1 MYLKEGGWLD
11 TLQSAALFWTEEEKR
26 EYLDSVPSGLCP
38 ECGSPVYQ
46 NPRGRHK
53 KFCSDTCRYAWKKN
67 IRTRLTGN
75 QRGQPYARFVE
86 RNSGQA
92 VNTKR
97 SVNTVATPVPIGAGP
112 RRGENKNDTGNVGK
126 QICGQG

>member
-53 KFCSDTCRYAWKKN
+53 KFCSDTCRYAWKNKHPN
-67 IRTRLTGN
+67 QANWKSTRTAICPVCGKEFMASREYKT
-75 QRGQPYARFVE
+75 E
-86 RNSGQA
+86 RKYCSHACANKGRA
-92 VNTKR
+92 EE
-97 SVNTVATPVPIGAGP
+97 
-112 RRGENKNDTGNVGK
+112 RRK
-126 QICGQG
+126 QK